1 MNPLIKALADAIA
14 QLDDHMLTESLLPT
28 GDLDTN
34 LGFLADIREQKAR
47 LAAVENEV
55 ERLAARQMPAKTYS
69 NDHLSAE
76 RNRSYATTWDVRR
89 TAWSLIEPLCVD
101 HTTGELRVDEKV
113 AWELID
119 RLLGAAAVTYYRV
132 GPLRAAGLDPDEFRE
147 REILRTTVRVT
158 RSGAGGER

>member
-1 MNPLIKALADAIA
+1 MNPLIKALAEAISH
-14 QLDDHMLTESLLPT
+14 LDDHMLTEALLPT

-34 LGFLADIREQKAR
+34 LNFLADIREQKAR

-69 NDHLSAE
+69 NDRLSAE

-101 HTTGELRVDEKV
+101 QATGEVRVEEKV

-119 RLLGAAAVTYYRV
+119 RLLSAASVTYYRV
-132 GPLRAAGLDPDEFRE
+132 AVLRAAGLDPDEFRE

-158 RSGAGGER
+158 RSDSGGEQ